1 MGVLPT
7 CMLTHPVQPDGE
19 QMKAA
24 YLYSETQVLWGA
36 PSAYNCFSAESSV
49 QYLSYH
55 ELEMPLCPLSEVCP
69 RLGNPQLS
77 LWALLVCGVCW
88 EATLAAVHLEFSPHH
103 VLRCTV
109 CQGSAVPFITYVL
122 ALWEHVGC
130 THYFFD
136 HV

>member
-1 MGVLPT
+1 
-7 CMLTHPVQPDGE
+7 
-19 QMKAA
+19 
-24 YLYSETQVLWGA
+24 
-36 PSAYNCFSAESSV
+36 
-49 QYLSYH
+49 
-55 ELEMPLCPLSEVCP
+55 MPLCPMSEVCP
-69 RLGNPQLS
+69 LPSRLGNPQLS

-130 THYFFD
+130 THYFFN